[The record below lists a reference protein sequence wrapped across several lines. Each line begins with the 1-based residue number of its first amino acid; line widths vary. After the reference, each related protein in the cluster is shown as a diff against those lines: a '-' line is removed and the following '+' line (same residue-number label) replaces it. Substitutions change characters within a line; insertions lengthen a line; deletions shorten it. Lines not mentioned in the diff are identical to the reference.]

1 MRYIVYL
8 FTCLSLF
15 YASSAFAVTLYKPNG
30 YPDSFGVSS
39 PDEACLKGI
48 ADRHN
53 GATPVRHKTAMGVW
67 GLNYVCSYDFAGD
80 SLDPNYYQFSFPID
94 SFEKQSDCKVGQID
108 TPINVAS
115 MYYDSVCYQGC
126 VYKSTPKGGCISGA
140 GGEGVTC
147 GFTQTASSC
156 DAQDGTY
163 TTGKDSEADKKKK
176 EEAEQKQK
184 ELDNTYCKT
193 GTYNA
198 KDPYYTKCP
207 NRDGSGRLKDPSKD
221 GNGNPVSDSSK
232 PSSDGSASTPTSSSS
247 DGSASDPNSNSN
259 NSNSNS
265 DKDDSNNNVD
275 LSPLNATLPTQ
286 DLSNSIMSKLNLDMF
301 KTSGSCPSH
310 SYTLTLYSVSKT
322 FNVDYKKFCDVL
334 EILGYIVA
342 VAGCLHAIETVV
354 RDV

>member
-1 MRYIVYL
+1 MRYILYL

-15 YASSAFAVTLYKPNG
+15 YASSAFSAYVVASNFGSTKDIACQNFGKSWFRNSFKNYLVEGDICKVSILDISQRPFDEGNYVSQTISFF
-30 YPDSFGVSS
+30 PDSSCKAS
-39 PDEACLKGI
+39 QEEIGI
-48 ADRHN
+48 RVHS
-53 GATPVRHKTAMGVW
+53 V
-67 GLNYVCSYDFAGD
+67 
-80 SLDPNYYQFSFPID
+80 
-94 SFEKQSDCKVGQID
+94 
-108 TPINVAS
+108 
-115 MYYDSVCYQGC
+115 YYDSVCYKGC
-126 VYKSTPKGGCISGA
+126 VYSSAPKSGCVNVDI
-140 GGEGVTC
+140 EGTDVTC
-147 GFTQTASSC
+147 GFVQTASSC

-176 EEAEQKQK
+176 EEADQKQK

-221 GNGNPVSDSSK
+221 GNGNPLSDSSK

-301 KTSGSCPSH
+301 KTSGSCPSR

-322 FNVDYKKFCDVL
+322 FNIDYKKFCDVL

-342 VAGCLHAIETVV
+342 VAGCLHAVETVV

>member
-15 YASSAFAVTLYKPNG
+15 YASSAFSGVYYYSSAGTDTTAEGACRKYAKWLYNKEPVAFEMTGDLTCKFSYYDGPRTKYDWFNGAVTL
-30 YPDSFGVSS
+30 
-39 PDEACLKGI
+39 L
-48 ADRHN
+48 
-53 GATPVRHKTAMGVW
+53 
-67 GLNYVCSYDFAGD
+67 
-80 SLDPNYYQFSFPID
+80 
-94 SFEKQSDCKVGQID
+94 SDGNCKLSQID
-108 TPINVAS
+108 TPIQVS
-115 MYYDSVCYQGC
+115 SIYYDSVCYQGC

-140 GGEGVTC
+140 GGDGVTC

-176 EEAEQKQK
+176 EEADQKQK

-221 GNGNPVSDSSK
+221 GNGNPISDSSK
-232 PSSDGSASTPTSSSS
+232 PSSDSYASAPTSSSS
-247 DGSASDPNSNSN
+247 DGSASDPNSNS
-259 NSNSNS
+259 SSSNS

-322 FNVDYKKFCDVL
+322 FNIDYKKFCEVL

-342 VAGCLHAIETVV
+342 VAGCLHAVETVV

>member
-1 MRYIVYL
+1 MRYLVYL

-15 YASSAFAVTLYKPNG
+15 YASSAFAISY
-30 YPDSFGVSS
+30 YSFGK
-39 PDEACLKGI
+39 DDI
-48 ADRHN
+48 AD
-53 GATPVRHKTAMGVW
+53 PDMSTACVKYVKYNQASVPINMVID
-67 GLNYVCSYDFAGD
+67 GLNCDYNIEGQGSRFRATAHI
-80 SLDPNYYQFSFPID
+80 ID
-94 SFEKQSDCKVGQID
+94 VTPTCKVGQID
-108 TPINVAS
+108 TPIQVAS

-176 EEAEQKQK
+176 EEADQKQK

-232 PSSDGSASTPTSSSS
+232 PSSDASASTPTSSSS

-310 SYTLTLYSVSKT
+310 SYTLTLYSLSKT

>member
-1 MRYIVYL
+1 MRYLVYL
-8 FTCLSLF
+8 FTSLF
-15 YASSAFAVTLYKPNG
+15 LFFSSSAFAG
-30 YPDSFGVSS
+30 YRAGSS
-39 PDEACLKGI
+39 PCSSTKQQACNSELSNRKLNKGSVEVTGDI
-48 ADRHN
+48 CQFYEERTSYYGETFKAQADSAN
-53 GATPVRHKTAMGVW
+53 IIS
-67 GLNYVCSYDFAGD
+67 CDF
-80 SLDPNYYQFSFPID
+80 
-94 SFEKQSDCKVGQID
+94 DCKVGQID
-108 TPINVAS
+108 TPIQVAS